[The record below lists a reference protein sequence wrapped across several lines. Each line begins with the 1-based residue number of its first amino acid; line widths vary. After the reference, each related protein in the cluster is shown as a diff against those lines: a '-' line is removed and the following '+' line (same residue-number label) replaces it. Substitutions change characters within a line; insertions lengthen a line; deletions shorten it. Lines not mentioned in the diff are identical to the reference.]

1 MRKYIWMVSFLL
13 VFACKCDSGEVS
25 STTEEP
31 KKAVPGQKKVTEEAK
46 AFNERVAKE
55 KRAEGKRKG
64 MTDGRGSKD
73 MESGS
78 TLDGKASDGDAKSG
92 MGKED
97 YYVDNKAV
105 KKAGNN
111 RPVTTTNQSIPK
123 SCDLLGEAFMTKE
136 FKIKDGIMI
145 NDASNAKS
153 PTVKSCFF
161 RWDNGV
167 LPNSG
172 IYLQVMGN
180 PVPDEVDD
188 YASFYIK
195 GKLEGGEMDLS
206 GANYQYK
213 KFDTVGDDGAYSAEQ
228 GRYYWR
234 VGKDHVFMLAF
245 NLGLGSKTEYK
256 HAVKVSKEI
265 MQNYNDL
272 QKMKSY

>member
-1 MRKYIWMVSFLL
+1 MKKYLWMLSFLL
-13 VFACKCDSGEVS
+13 VFACKCDSGKV
-25 STTEEP
+25 STTVKP
-31 KKAVPGQKKVTEEAK
+31 TKVTRGQKVTEEAK
-46 AFNERVAKE
+46 AFNKRIAEE
-55 KRAEGKRKG
+55 KRAEGKRNG
-64 MTDGRGSKD
+64 MTDGRSNTK

-78 TLDGKASDGDAKSG
+78 TLDGKGSPADMKKEMD
-92 MGKED
+92 KED
-97 YYVDNKAV
+97 YYVDNKSV
-105 KKAGNN
+105 KKPGAAQPNAKS
-111 RPVTTTNQSIPK
+111 NQSIPK

-136 FKIKDGIMI
+136 FKIKDGLMI

-153 PTVKSCFF
+153 PSVKSCFF

-172 IYLQVMGN
+172 IYLQIMGN

-188 YASFYIK
+188 YASYYIK

-206 GANYQYK
+206 GANYPYK

-234 VGKDHVFMLAF
+234 VSKDYVFMLAF

-265 MQNYNDL
+265 MKNYKDL